1 MEPEKDMFEQW
12 AEEREAKPWYKK
24 IAHRISLNWEFKYQY
39 LWRDFKTGV
48 KNIVYWLP
56 IIWKDRNWDHRYI
69 YTILQHKLK
78 SQSKYI
84 GDRDHHVTAKRDA
97 EIMMTCVR
105 LIDKVGEEFY
115 SSEYSDYHKSKHWFE
130 DVPGKEGL
138 SSWNSRILE
147 EDFSDYI
154 KKYPLIEKRVM
165 KGEGVFSL
173 DGEDSLEIKQRIAM
187 NIGQINH
194 ERANKLLFKIME
206 ENMSRWWD

>member
-39 LWRDFKTGV
+39 LWRDFKTGI

-78 SQSKYI
+78 AQSKYI